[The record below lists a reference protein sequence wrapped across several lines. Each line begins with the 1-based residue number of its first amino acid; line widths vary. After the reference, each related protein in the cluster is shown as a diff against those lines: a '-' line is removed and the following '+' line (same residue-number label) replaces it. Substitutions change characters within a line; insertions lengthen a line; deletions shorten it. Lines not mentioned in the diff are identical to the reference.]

1 MGEPEGAVGIRRLE
15 PDEWAVFREVRL
27 RALRDAPTAFG
38 QTIEQAL
45 ARTAHDWRDVL
56 RARAQ
61 FAATAGTQT
70 VGTVGVTTDAA
81 RAHLISMWVDPRARG
96 RGVSDLLIDAAV
108 SWAVARGCAVVRLDV
123 TEGNTAAEKLYRR
136 HGFVPTGRRGPVEPG
151 DPRMEFEMRLLL

>member
-1 MGEPEGAVGIRRLE
+1 MGEPDGAVGIRRLE
-15 PDEWAVFREVRL
+15 PGEWAVFREVRL

-45 ARTAHDWRDVL
+45 ARNAQDWRDVL

-61 FAATAGTQT
+61 FAATARTET

-81 RAHLISMWVDPRARG
+81 SAHLVSMWVAPRARG
-96 RGVSDLLIDAAV
+96 QGVSDLLIDAALG
-108 SWAVARGCAVVRLDV
+108 WAVERGCVTVRLEL

-151 DPRMEFEMRLLL
+151 YPRMEFEMHRLL